1 MSVGLLVA
9 RLVIG
14 LAMAAHGAQ
23 KLFGWFGGYG
33 FQGTAGFLAAKGY
46 RPAPLFT
53 FALAAGEL
61 ASGALT
67 ALGLLGPLGPALMI
81 LIMLVALVVG
91 HWGNGFFATTNG
103 IELPVLYATAAL
115 ALAVVGPG
123 RLSLDRLLG
132 LQGFWTPRVAWIA
145 IAAAVV
151 GAVLNLAVR
160 RPEAPPAPRTT

>member
-81 LIMLVALVVG
+81 LI
-91 HWGNGFFATTNG
+91 FATTNG

-115 ALAVVGPG
+115 ALAVAGPG